1 MNIISRMTSTGVPDG
16 ASIEFAPLEVQ
27 QNGLYL
33 NVLNVE
39 GVGTYL
45 IDTSQL
51 NLQQVVTVL

>member
-1 MNIISRMTSTGVPDG
+1 MASTGVPDG
-16 ASIEFAPLEVQ
+16 SAEFAALEVQ
-27 QNGLYL
+27 QNGLYF

-51 NLQQVVTVL
+51 NLQQASLGLELVGS